1 MNTELVKKLRWMFP
15 LLLLIW
21 LEWFKRQPAL
31 VEKIYSQ
38 SIYPEIGNVLR
49 RLLGKMPFSVG
60 DLLVAI
66 LIGWAIYKCIQF
78 LFLKMPGKWLSLLRP
93 EKWGSAIR
101 MLLFVYILFHAFWGL
116 NYYRLGSA
124 YLLQLE
130 TETYTTAEAD
140 TLAFV
145 LQQRLLTICA
155 DTTAI
160 STGKTGDRKLLGQE
174 AMRSYK
180 AASTTYPFMTFEHL
194 SLKPILLGKFQAYAG
209 YGGYIFPFTGE
220 AHADFYVP
228 NFTLPFTVCHEM
240 AHQLGFGTESEA
252 NLIGFLAAR
261 ESKNAAF
268 RYSAYAGVHQYA
280 IAELYGRD
288 SLLARGY
295 LDSLPAYYRSDR
307 KLQRHFIMEHQS
319 FFQPMLDAT
328 YALYLQGNNQPQGLE
343 SYNKVV
349 AWLIAYGK
357 KYGWEKL

>member
-1 MNTELVKKLRWMFP
+1 MNIELVKRLRWMIP

-31 VEKIYSQ
+31 VEKYYSQ
-38 SIYPEIGNVLR
+38 SIYPGIGSTLR
-49 RLLGKMPFSVG
+49 QLLGKLSFSVG
-60 DLLVAI
+60 DLLVAF
-66 LIGWAIYKCIQF
+66 LIGWVLYKSIQF
-78 LFLKMPGKWLSLLRP
+78 LLQKKPGKWLGLLKA

-101 MLLFVYILFHAFWGL
+101 LLIYVYILFHVFWGM

-124 YLLQLE
+124 HLLQLE
-130 TETYTTAEAD
+130 TESYTNAEAD
-140 TLAFV
+140 TLVAV
-145 LQQRLLTICA
+145 LQSRLLTICS
-155 DTTAI
+155 DTNAI
-160 STGKTGDRKLLGQE
+160 SEGKTGERKQLGEE

-180 AASTTYPFMTFEHL
+180 VASTQYPFMAFEHQ
-194 SLKPILLGKFQAYAG
+194 SLKPILLGKLQAYAG

-220 AHADFYVP
+220 AHADFFVP

-252 NLIGFLAAR
+252 NLVGFLAAR

-268 RYSAYAGVHQYA
+268 KYSAYAGVHQYA

-295 LDSLPAYYRSDR
+295 IDSLPAYYRSDR
-307 KLQRHFIMEHQS
+307 KLQRQFIMEHQS
-319 FFQPMLDAT
+319 FLQPMLDAT
-328 YALYLQGNNQPQGLE
+328 YTLYLQGNNQPQGLE